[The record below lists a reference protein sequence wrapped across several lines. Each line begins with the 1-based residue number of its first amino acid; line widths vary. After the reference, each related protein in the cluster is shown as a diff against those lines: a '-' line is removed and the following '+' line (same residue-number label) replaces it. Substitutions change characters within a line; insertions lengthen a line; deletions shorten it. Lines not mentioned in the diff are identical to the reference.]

1 MADYEKFAIKTMDI
15 AQEQGV
21 DTSDPDAVEPVAKA
35 VAEEYVLDS
44 ETLVERVRQRAA
56 ETEHIGNIY
65 EDGTEADEIPASD
78 LLERAREWAE
88 EADLSAPDV
97 DWSDP
102 SAKERRQ
109 QSQSEHDFT
118 AWRRDTDNGDETE
131 SDDDQ

>member
-1 MADYEKFAIKTMDI
+1 MADYEKFATKAMDI

-21 DTSDPDAVEPVAKA
+21 NFCDPDAVEPVARA
-35 VAEEYVLDS
+35 VAEEYALDE

-65 EDGTEADEIPASD
+65 EDGSEADVIQASV

-88 EADLSAPDV
+88 ETDLSAPDV

-102 SAKERRQ
+102 SIEERKQ
-109 QSQSEHDFT
+109 QSEYDLT
-118 AWRRDTDNGDETE
+118 GWRRDTNDDVTE
-131 SDDDQ
+131 SDSDQ